1 MIELAIFYLHFLA
14 ALYAFTKRW
23 QAAGLREG
31 LLGALIFGLA
41 FIILWSLAGPI
52 AQLLVPDSAMTTIIT
67 PENVRIQVPG
77 YASWFTQDTMS
88 ITLAA
93 IPDAIFFYMFFLREK
108 SSLHTSNS

>member
-31 LLGALIFGLA
+31 MLGSLIFGLA

-52 AQLLVPDSAMTTIIT
+52 AQLLMPDGIKTTIIT
-67 PENVRIQVPG
+67 PNNDYIQVPG
-77 YASWFTQDTMS
+77 YAPWFTRDTMS

-93 IPDAIFFYMFFLREK
+93 IPNAIFFYMFFLREK
-108 SSLHTSNS
+108 APLRQPTS